1 MALEIERKFLV
12 DEVPPDLEIGSKDEI
27 EQGYLAL
34 GDSQVRLRRQGDR
47 TLLTAKR
54 GGGMTRD
61 EVEVAL
67 DPEPFE
73 ELWPLTEG
81 RRLEKT
87 RLTSRFGDRT
97 IEIDVYKGRLAGLTV
112 AEVEFDN
119 ADSARAFSPPPWF
132 SRELTNDSRY
142 SNQRLAVEGL
152 PALQGG

>member
-12 DEVPPDLEIGSKDEI
+12 DEVPRGLDIGSRDEI

-34 GDSQVRLRRQGDR
+34 GESQVRLRRQGDR

-54 GGGMTRD
+54 GRGMTRE

-67 DPEPFE
+67 EPDAFE

-87 RLTSRFGDRT
+87 RLTSKAGDST
-97 IEIDVYKGRLAGLTV
+97 VEIDVYRGRLTGLIV
-112 AEVEFDN
+112 AEVEFDD
-119 ADSARAFSPPPWF
+119 ADSARAFSPLPWF
-132 SRELTNDSRY
+132 SRELTGDPLY

-152 PALQGG
+152 PPGQEG